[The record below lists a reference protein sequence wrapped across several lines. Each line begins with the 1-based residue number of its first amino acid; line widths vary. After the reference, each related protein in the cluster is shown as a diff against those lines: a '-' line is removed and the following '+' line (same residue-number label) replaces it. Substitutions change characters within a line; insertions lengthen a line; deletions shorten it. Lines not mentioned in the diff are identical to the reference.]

1 MNQSLEDSIS
11 IAMRGNNL
19 PYFDFNIFRNPCEKG
34 CAISSRACDDDTR
47 KSFQNK
53 ACEP

>member
-1 MNQSLEDSIS
+1 MNRSLEDSIF
-11 IAMRGNNL
+11 IAMRGNKL
-19 PYFDFNIFRNPCEKG
+19 PYFDFSIFRNPYEKG
-34 CAISSRACDDDTR
+34 CASSSRACDDTR